1 MQLEFGFS
9 EAPQR
14 SGFPAKGIGIRR
26 MRRPVDSRPS
36 LILPGLQYRAI
47 VTLFFALQLEANA
60 AAQAFAIPCQIGLN
74 LPKRSI
80 VPQENLHAT
89 LHLVAQQEGIPESL
103 RQRAREAISGV
114 SGSSFDVTFD
124 RLENFNLDPPRHAL
138 VLLCGQGLESLTTL
152 HRQIGEALR
161 LAGFK
166 HIGKSFVPHITL
178 VYNTTPFQTPPV
190 APISWR
196 VNRFALI
203 ESPQGKRKHLIQGS
217 WILP

>member
-9 EAPQR
+9 EAPRR

-26 MRRPVDSRPS
+26 MRRPVDSRRN

-47 VTLFFALQLEANA
+47 VTLFFELQLEANA

-124 RLENFNLDPPRHAL
+124 RLESFNLDPPRHAL
-138 VLLCGQGLESLTTL
+138 VLLCGQGLEISDHLASSNWGGVTAVRL
-152 HRQIGEALR
+152 QAYWKVIRAACHACLR
-161 LAGFK
+161 HKVFRNSRDCAGILA
-166 HIGKSFVPHITL
+166 SE
-178 VYNTTPFQTPPV
+178 
-190 APISWR
+190 PIW
-196 VNRFALI
+196 AD
-203 ESPQGKRKHLIQGS
+203 RKHS
-217 WILP
+217 WYKRASASG